1 MLERC
6 FYESGE
12 FNEDE
17 FVLLV
22 KQYKGKIIGYIRKFF
37 LPGAEK
43 DDLYQLGIIGLY
55 NAVLKF
61 DESKG
66 SSFCLFADFYIRN
79 TIKTAVTSANR
90 KKHEVLNSAVSLYC
104 PVFSTDADDRL
115 LDYVYDKKA
124 QDPLKLIIEKEKAEY
139 LTYICRDTLSKMEKK
154 VMILYLE
161 GYTQGQ
167 IAFELSMET
176 RVVDNAIQRARKK
189 LIPYLLEFQ
198 KIDSSQFI
206 QTHNYA
212 QVPICS

>member
-12 FNEDE
+12 LNEDE

-22 KQYKGKIIGYIRKFF
+22 KKFKGKIIGYIGKFF
-37 LPGAEK
+37 LPGADKE
-43 DDLYQLGIIGLY
+43 DLYQWGTIGLY

-66 SSFCLFADFYIRN
+66 NSFCLFADFYIRN
-79 TIKTAVTSANR
+79 TIKTAITSANR
-90 KKHEVLNSAVSLYC
+90 KKHEVLNSAVSLHC
-104 PVFSTDADDRL
+104 PMFNIDVGERI

-124 QDPLKLIIEKEKAEY
+124 QDPLTIIIEKEKAEY
-139 LTYICRDTLSKMEKK
+139 LTYICRSTLSKMEKR
-154 VMILYLE
+154 VMKLYLE

-176 RVVDNAIQRARKK
+176 RVVDNAIQRGRKK
-189 LIPYLLEFQ
+189 LIPYLLEF
-198 KIDSSQFI
+198 KKNDSSQLI
-206 QTHNYA
+206 RTNSYA
-212 QVPICS
+212 EDLICS